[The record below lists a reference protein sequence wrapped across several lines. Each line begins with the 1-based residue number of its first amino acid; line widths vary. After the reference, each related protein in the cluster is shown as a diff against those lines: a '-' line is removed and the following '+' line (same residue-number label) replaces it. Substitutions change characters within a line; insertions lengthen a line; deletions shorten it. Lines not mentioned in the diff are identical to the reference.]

1 MLTAYIQADTLKMA
15 TDFVANF
22 CTDTDTDG
30 LYNGH
35 KITLAPC
42 ASGVLIVI
50 EITDTDDDREV
61 AEGIDCA
68 AEFYGLDVRLITVG
82 SDEA

>member
-15 TDFVANF
+15 TDFVAKVYS
-22 CTDTDTDG
+22 DPDTDG
-30 LYNGH
+30 LSGAH

-50 EITDTDDDREV
+50 EISDTDDDREA

-68 AEFYGLDVRLITVG
+68 AEFYGLDVRLITVAC
-82 SDEA
+82 DEE